1 MQQLLVSERIQ
12 EFHEVFSIGASQQ
25 KSMQYVGLVGMVES
39 SARGVVVDH
48 FVEGRYAAIV
58 HVG

>member
-25 KSMQYVGLVGMVES
+25 KSMQYVGLVGMVEPS
-39 SARGVVVDH
+39 THGVVLDH
-48 FVEGRYAAIV
+48 LIESR
-58 HVG
+58 

>member
-25 KSMQYVGLVGMVES
+25 KSMQYVGLVGMVEPS
-39 SARGVVVDH
+39 TYGVVVDYLIESH
-48 FVEGRYAAIV
+48 
-58 HVG
+58 